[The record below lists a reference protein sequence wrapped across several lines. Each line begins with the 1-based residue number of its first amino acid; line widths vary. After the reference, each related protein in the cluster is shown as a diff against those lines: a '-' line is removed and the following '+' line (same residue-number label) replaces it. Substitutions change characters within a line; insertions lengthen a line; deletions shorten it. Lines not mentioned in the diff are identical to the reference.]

1 MPSPNRVRWSQLR
14 VGLTALAALL
24 IAGALI
30 LLLTSNTKV
39 FERRFHLRTFMED
52 SAAMAE
58 SAPVRLNGIP
68 VGDISH
74 IRLTGEKN
82 PRRYIEIDMAI
93 QSKYQDEIPKDSLAG
108 ISASN
113 LLGDKFINI
122 AKGKSA
128 EHVVDNEEI
137 ASEAVTDI
145 PQLLSQSAS
154 ILSQFQGIVG
164 KADSLLSYINSGQGN
179 IGLLL
184 KDDKLYKQV
193 NQTAGELSQIVHDIR
208 TSNGTIGKLIYQ
220 DDLYQDIRKPI
231 HRLDDLLAQVQQGH
245 GTAGKLLKDE
255 GLYDEAR
262 QSLKEAHT
270 MLDNLNAGK
279 GTAGKLLTNDE
290 LYRQV
295 DAVVAKV
302 NTAIDRINA
311 GQGTVG
317 QLLVNAQLY
326 DSLNGATKEA
336 QALVKD
342 MHANPKKFLRI
353 KLALF

>member
-1 MPSPNRVRWSQLR
+1 MPSPNKVRWSQLR
-14 VGLTALAALL
+14 VGLTAAAALF

-39 FERRFHLRTFMED
+39 FERRFHLRTFLED

-68 VGDISH
+68 VGDIKH

-82 PRRYIEIDMAI
+82 PHRYIEIDMDI
-93 QSKYQDEIPKDSLAG
+93 LNKYQDEIPKDSVAG
-108 ISASN
+108 ISAAN

-128 EHVVDNEEI
+128 EHVADNSEI
-137 ASEAVTDI
+137 ASEAASDI
-145 PQLLSQSAS
+145 PQLLSQSAI

-179 IGLLL
+179 VGLLL

-208 TSNGTIGKLIYQ
+208 TSNGTVGKLIYQ

-231 HRLDDLLAQVQQGH
+231 KRLDDMLAQVQQGH
-245 GTAGKLLKDE
+245 GTAGKLLNDE

-262 QSLKEAHT
+262 LSLSEAHS
-270 MLDNLNAGK
+270 ML
-279 GTAGKLLTNDE
+279 
-290 LYRQV
+290 
-295 DAVVAKV
+295 
-302 NTAIDRINA
+302 
-311 GQGTVG
+311 GQPECG
-317 QLLVNAQLY
+317 
-326 DSLNGATKEA
+326 
-336 QALVKD
+336 
-342 MHANPKKFLRI
+342 
-353 KLALF
+353 

>member
-30 LLLTSNTKV
+30 LLLTSNTKF
-39 FERRFHLRTFMED
+39 FERRIHLRTFMED

-58 SAPVRLNGIP
+58 SSAVRLNGIP
-68 VGDISH
+68 VGDIEH

-82 PRRYIEIDMAI
+82 PHRYIEIDMAI
-93 QSKYQDEIPKDSLAG
+93 LKKYQDEIPKDSVAG
-108 ISASN
+108 ISAAN

-122 AKGKSA
+122 EKGKSA
-128 EHVVDNEEI
+128 EHVEDDSEI
-137 ASEAVTDI
+137 ASQAVTDI
-145 PQLLSQSAS
+145 PQLLSQTAS
-154 ILSQFQGIVG
+154 ILTQFQGIVG
-164 KADSLLSYINSGQGN
+164 KADALLSYISSGQGN

-193 NQTAGELSQIVHDIR
+193 NQTADELNQIVHDIR
-208 TSNGTIGKLIYQ
+208 TSHGTLSKLIYD
-220 DDLYQDIRKPI
+220 DDLYQDIKKPI
-231 HRLDDLLAQVQQGH
+231 QRLDDMLAQLQQGH
-245 GTAGKLLKDE
+245 GSAGKLLNDNA
-255 GLYDEAR
+255 LYDEAR
-262 QSLKEAHT
+262 ASLQEAHK

-279 GTAGKLLTNDE
+279 GSAGKLLTDDE
-290 LYRQV
+290 LYRQL

-302 NTAIDRINA
+302 NTAIDHINA
-311 GQGTVG
+311 GQGTIG
-317 QLLVNAQLY
+317 QLIVNPSLY

-336 QALVKD
+336 AALVKD

>member
-1 MPSPNRVRWSQLR
+1 MPSPNRVKWSQLR

-30 LLLTSNTKV
+30 LLLTSNTKF
-39 FERRFHLRTFMED
+39 FERRFKLRTFMED
-52 SAAMAE
+52 SAAMDE
-58 SAPVRLNGIP
+58 SSPVRLNGIP
-68 VGDISH
+68 VGDIEH

-82 PRRYIEIDMAI
+82 PRRYIEIDMTI
-93 QSKYQDEIPKDSLAG
+93 LKKYQDEIPKDSVAG
-108 ISASN
+108 ISAAN
-113 LLGDKFINI
+113 LLGGKFINI
-122 AKGKSA
+122 EKGKSS
-128 EHVVDNEEI
+128 EHVADDSEI
-137 ASEAVTDI
+137 ASQAVTDI
-145 PQLLSQSAS
+145 PQLLQQTAS

-193 NQTAGELSQIVHDIR
+193 NQTAGELSQIVHDVR

-220 DDLYQDIRKPI
+220 DDLYQDFEKPI
-231 HRLDDLLAQVQQGH
+231 KRLDDLLAQLQAGK
-245 GTAGKLLKDE
+245 GTAGKFLKDE
-255 GLYDEAR
+255 ALYDEAR

-279 GTAGKLLTNDE
+279 GTAGKLLNDDQ
-290 LYRQV
+290 LYNQV
-295 DAVVAKV
+295 NAIAAKV

-317 QLLVNAQLY
+317 QLMVNAQLY
-326 DSLNGATKEA
+326 DSLNSATKEA
-336 QALVKD
+336 QALIKD
-342 MHANPKKFLRI
+342 VRANPKKFLRI